1 MNRFSDRAQ
10 RYIPLGPRLSAL
22 FRISLG
28 ANSKQEI
35 VKYKTLILI
44 SEFSGLITA
53 GRIRATVL

>member
-1 MNRFSDRAQ
+1 MLNAAFPQ
-10 RYIPLGPRLSAL
+10 GPRLSAL

-53 GRIRATVL
+53 RRIRATAVL